1 MRKYVIGFIAGVVC
15 AIGGTAFADDVA
27 SLIGKQV
34 SAEVKIKVNG
44 QLVRQPGII
53 VNNTTYLPVRASGEL
68 FGYSVYYKDGQVLMD
83 AKEEPKVT
91 EPEEPVTE
99 PEPTEPKEPEQP
111 DNPSDPLNA
120 SEIQKRIDDLKS
132 ERSQHQGAIIAANVI
147 IKDAQKM
154 LDETSDAGWQK
165 AIDFQEQRIAKA
177 EAEIEK
183 IDAEIAELEKQLAEL
198 QKSSP

>member
-15 AIGGTAFADDVA
+15 AIGGTAFADDI
-27 SLIGKQV
+27 SLVGKKIV
-34 SAEVKIKVNG
+34 AEVPIKING
-44 QLVRQPGII
+44 QTVSRPGI
-53 VNNTTYLPVRASGEL
+53 VVEGTTYLPVRSAGEL
-68 FGYSVYYKDGQVLMD
+68 FGYSVSYAGKSVVME

-99 PEPTEPKEPEQP
+99 PEPKEPKEPEQP

-165 AIDFQEQRIAKA
+165 AIDFQKQRIANA
-177 EAEIEK
+177 EAEIAR
-183 IDAEIAELEKQLAEL
+183 IDAEIAQLEKQLAEL